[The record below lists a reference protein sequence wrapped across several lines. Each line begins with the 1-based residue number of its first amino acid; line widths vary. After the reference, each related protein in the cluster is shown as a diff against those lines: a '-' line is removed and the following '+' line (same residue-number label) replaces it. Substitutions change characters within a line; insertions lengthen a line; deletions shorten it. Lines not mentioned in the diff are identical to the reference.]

1 MSKKPPF
8 EHHTIDAAAKQ
19 KAPAEN
25 NLRKQKRRM
34 LLKGTAALPVIMTLH
49 SGAALARTS
58 NLAGPAAP
66 GDDIA
71 KQNLGD
77 GRGDRVV
84 CMHPNPAKAEQE
96 LGGNAPPYDLGP
108 APSGHLEHN
117 SYVDANGDT
126 QPFSDI
132 EQAMNCQTNN
142 GGIAVSATA
151 FTSILSKSGAT
162 IDTTW

>member
-1 MSKKPPF
+1 MSKKPPLK
-8 EHHTIDAAAKQ
+8 HHTNDTAAKQ
-19 KAPAEN
+19 NATADN

-58 NLAGPAAP
+58 NLVGPAAP

-77 GRGDRVV
+77 GRGDRVI

-96 LGGNAPPYDLGP
+96 LGGEAPPYDLGP

-117 SYVDANGDT
+117 TSPDS
-126 QPFSDI
+126 QPISDI
-132 EQAMNCQTNN
+132 EQAMNCEMNH

-151 FTSILSKSGAT
+151 FTSILTKSGAT

>member
-1 MSKKPPF
+1 MSKKPPLK
-8 EHHTIDAAAKQ
+8 HHTNDTAAKQ
-19 KAPAEN
+19 KTTADN

-34 LLKGTAALPVIMTLH
+34 LLKGTAAVLPVILTLH

-58 NLAGPAAP
+58 NLVGPAAP

-77 GRGDRVV
+77 GRGDRVI

-96 LGGNAPPYDLGP
+96 LGGEAPPYDLGP
-108 APSGHLEHN
+108 TPSAHLEHN
-117 SYVDANGDT
+117 TNPDSEPIT
-126 QPFSDI
+126 EI
-132 EQAMNCQTNN
+132 EQAINCEMNH

-151 FTSILSKSGAT
+151 FTSIMTKSGVS